1 MASSRK
7 KKAMGPEPTRL
18 RQIALVA
25 EDLERARHLL
35 VYQFLSLF
43 LDMEA
48 EERQT
53 TVLGT
58 EVIYEDPAVAH
69 WGLRNILG
77 TFLPLSSPIPFPPSQ
92 NIANNLPSPPRWRN
106 NRSSSAIHPPSNQ
119 LLLTKPGRLPLPS
132 LHHRIPLPRKTWRR
146 RLHANN
152 AIPFRPRSTQLPRLQ

>member
-1 MASSRK
+1 MSRGDVKLHDHPNAKRFGGQHKDHAPLSCAGDGWRSNGYSEASLIVRMASSGK
-7 KKAMGPEPTRL
+7 KEAMGPEPTRL

-69 WGLRNILG
+69 WGLGI
-77 TFLPLSSPIPFPPSQ
+77 S
-92 NIANNLPSPPRWRN
+92 
-106 NRSSSAIHPPSNQ
+106 
-119 LLLTKPGRLPLPS
+119 
-132 LHHRIPLPRKTWRR
+132 
-146 RLHANN
+146 
-152 AIPFRPRSTQLPRLQ
+152 